1 MQLQGGI
8 YGKREVI
15 MLDPFILK
23 ASEYN
28 PPNRT
33 DPRALAKLKRAV
45 VAAGAILSPIHV
57 VENSDDG
64 YTIKDG
70 HRRTEVA
77 KLLGLKVPALI
88 YDGNADTSQ
97 LFNQLN
103 VSGRAFKPA
112 DQLIAYL
119 RGGEPVSKSIQQK
132 GDYLRS
138 LLSDL
143 ELELF
148 MDGGYGPFLLK
159 IGQNMADYC
168 YPGHRHSEPIARA
181 FIRKSIVW
189 LMKNNQQQPVRRY
202 MEEFKGSAKDLV
214 KFVEND
220 EPVVFKLRRAR
231 AV

>member
-1 MQLQGGI
+1 MQLSGGA
-8 YGKREVI
+8 YGKREVL

-23 ASEYN
+23 ASEFN

-33 DPRALAKLKRAV
+33 DPRALSKLKRAV
-45 VAAGAILSPIHV
+45 VEAGAILSPIHV
-57 VENSDDG
+57 VRNEQDG

-77 KLLGLKVPALI
+77 KMLGYKVPALV
-88 YDGNADTSQ
+88 YASTDTSK

-112 DQLIAYL
+112 DQLISYL
-119 RGGEPVSKSIQQK
+119 RGGEPVSNSIQQK

-168 YPGHRHSEPIARA
+168 YPGHRHSEPVVRA
-181 FIRKSIVW
+181 FIRSSIVW

-214 KFVEND
+214 KFVAND

-231 AV
+231 SV